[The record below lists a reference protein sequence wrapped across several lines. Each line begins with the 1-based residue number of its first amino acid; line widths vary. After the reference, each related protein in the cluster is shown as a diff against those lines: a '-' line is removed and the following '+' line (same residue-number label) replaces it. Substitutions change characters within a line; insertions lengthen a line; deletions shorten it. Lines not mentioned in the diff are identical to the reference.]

1 MWSWLG
7 KNKSSESVITPVN
20 PKSFWDWLTENE
32 VKLAAQL
39 RQYFMAQDGENV
51 AFTAI
56 SAALNRYSS
65 NLFFECGIK
74 EDQTIDFIVSADSK
88 FENFPEVIKLM
99 AMKPD
104 SKHFNFLSFRQRT
117 TGFSLNMHGLSI
129 SPEQCDFALRQ
140 SETNGAQ
147 IDLLV
152 LVEAP
157 DLPADELFQF
167 VLVMLDNVLGEYDMC
182 AHVGLVDVLQK
193 HEVKGLSTKRLNH
206 LPAEFDQYLTSLRLN

>member
-1 MWSWLG
+1 MWSWLS
-7 KNKSSESVITPVN
+7 KNKSYASVISPSD
-20 PKSFWDWLTENE
+20 PKSFWDWLTQNE

-39 RQYFMAQDGENV
+39 RQYFVVQDGENV

-99 AMKPD
+99 DMKPD

-117 TGFSLNMHGLSI
+117 TGFSLNMHGQSI

-140 SETNGAQ
+140 SETNKAQ

-157 DLPADELFQF
+157 DLSADELFQF

-182 AHVGLVDVLQK
+182 THVGLVDVLQK
-193 HEVKGLSTKRLNH
+193 HEVKSFPTKTLNH
-206 LPAEFDQYLTSLRLN
+206 LPAEFDQYLTNLRLN